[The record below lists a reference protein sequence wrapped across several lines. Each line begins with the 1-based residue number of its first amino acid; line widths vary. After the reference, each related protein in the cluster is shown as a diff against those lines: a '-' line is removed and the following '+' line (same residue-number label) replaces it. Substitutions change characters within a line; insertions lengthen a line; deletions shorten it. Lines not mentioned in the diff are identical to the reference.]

1 MSLSITDVNQ
11 LMRRRRT
18 IKPITKTGEPNYRDE
33 PLDEALI
40 QNLLENANWAPTHG
54 LTEPWRFQVFQ
65 EQAREPLARFL
76 SELYEK
82 HTEPDQFRPQK
93 QQKLVSYVLHSPCTI
108 SLGMKRHEGNIP
120 AEEEVIA
127 VACAVQNMHLTA
139 TALGLGAFWSSSP
152 VYDLPATRQCVG
164 WTGETCVVTVAMQQY
179 GRPGLLID
187 PEELLLDP
195 GKSGEIVF
203 KVQNRGND
211 KDTITLDVV
220 NRSGLEQF
228 GVQFSFSGSSFE
240 LNPDATADVTLTVT
254 TTKEV
259 GGGIFEVEITATS
272 QHSADEVDTWTINA
286 VFRLETVANQALIRS
301 LAGALGEASLA

>member
-1 MSLSITDVNQ
+1 MEAGRFAHRLQTVTIDPKKDLSWLMSLADSEGSAVMGLSITDVNQ
-11 LMRRRRT
+11 LIRHRRT

-76 SELYEK
+76 SEMYEK
-82 HTEPDQFRPQK
+82 HTESDQFRSQK

-108 SLGMKRHEGNIP
+108 SLGMKRHEGKIS

-152 VYDLPATRQCVG
+152 VYDLPETREYLGLGGLDRCLGMFFVG
-164 WTGETCVVTVAMQQY
+164 YPKSDWPA
-179 GRPGLLID
+179 RPGGQ
-187 PEELLLDP
+187 PEP
-195 GKSGEIVF
+195 I
-203 KVQNRGND
+203 ND
-211 KDTITLDVV
+211 KIDW
-220 NRSGLEQF
+220 RR
-228 GVQFSFSGSSFE
+228 
-240 LNPDATADVTLTVT
+240 DA
-254 TTKEV
+254 
-259 GGGIFEVEITATS
+259 
-272 QHSADEVDTWTINA
+272 
-286 VFRLETVANQALIRS
+286 
-301 LAGALGEASLA
+301 